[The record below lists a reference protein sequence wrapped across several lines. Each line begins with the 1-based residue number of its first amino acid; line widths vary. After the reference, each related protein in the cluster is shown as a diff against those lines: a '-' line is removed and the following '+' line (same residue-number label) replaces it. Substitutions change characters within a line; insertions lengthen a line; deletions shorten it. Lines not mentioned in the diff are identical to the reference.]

1 MELCQSHLFSHPN
14 PLERVILIKYQIPY
28 LTHLGCLLRTGSKS
42 RVACETLVKS
52 NCVTIAGEIT
62 TDLSLITK
70 RSFVRQSVR
79 LDTLM
84 TMIFFMLIKF
94 L

>member
-1 MELCQSHLFSHPN
+1 MQDP
-14 PLERVILIKYQIPY
+14 Q
-28 LTHLGCLLRTGSKS
+28 S

-62 TDLSLITK
+62 TGAKFDYEQ
-70 RSFVRQSVR
+70 QSEKQYER

-84 TMIFFMLIKF
+84 TMIFSTLTKF